1 MDEKII
7 IQSTHYNVKKF
18 FIAMVITGVV
28 LSVLFTIFM
37 ISTGVED
44 YNYSYG
50 ANHEHES
57 WCYKWEY
64 RDEYYDDEWDGN
76 LQEYKMD
83 CPQVVYGNAVGYAFG
98 TYFGGCILMT
108 LLIVG
113 FFTLVG
119 GIIYRGLRSYE
130 MTVTDKRIFGKVA
143 WGKRVDLPV
152 DSVSAVST
160 SSMKGLAVATSSGR
174 IAFKLIKN
182 RDEIH
187 SAVSQL
193 IIDRQ
198 NQVKT
203 AAPVVKQET
212 VTSNADELKKYKEL
226 LDSGIIT
233 QEEFDAKKK
242 QLLGL

>member
-7 IQSTHYNVKKF
+7 IQSTHYDVKKF
-18 FIAMVITGVV
+18 FKAMIIIGVA
-28 LSVLFTIFM
+28 LSLLFTIFM
-37 ISTGVED
+37 ISTGIGD
-44 YNYSYG
+44 YNNNYG
-50 ANHEHES
+50 TGHEHER

-83 CPQVVYGNAVGYAFG
+83 CPQVVYGNAVSYAFG

-130 MTVTDKRIFGKVA
+130 MTVTDKRIYGKVA

-160 SSMKGLAVATSSGR
+160 SSMKGLAVATSSGK

-182 RDEIH
+182 YEAIHAEI
-187 SAVSQL
+187 SKL
-193 IIDRQ
+193 IIERQ
-198 NQVKT
+198 KAKAETPSANNVP
-203 AAPVVKQET
+203 AA
-212 VTSNADELKKYKEL
+212 SNADELKKYKDL